1 MQHQPAICV
10 FCASSTQLSPI
21 YTEAAE
27 RLAQVLVDNGY
38 AIKYGGGAVGLMGAL
53 ANKALSLDG
62 NVIGVIP
69 RFMVEVEW
77 QHPLVE
83 TMLVTQTMH
92 ERKRELINQVDAVVA
107 LPGSSGTLEEL
118 VEVISMKKLGL
129 FTKPIIIVNTNGFYD
144 SLLCLMERMV
154 DENFMHRSHL
164 NAFMVVDVPEQVPD
178 AIKYPPVWPENAIQ
192 TASV

>member
-1 MQHQPAICV
+1 MQQQPTICV
-10 FCASSTQLSPI
+10 FCASSTQLAPI
-21 YTEAAE
+21 YIDAAQQ
-27 RLAQVLVDNGY
+27 LAQVLVGNGY

-53 ANKALSLDG
+53 ADKALLLDG
-62 NVIGVIP
+62 KVIGVIP

-77 QHPLVE
+77 QHPHVE
-83 TMLVTQTMH
+83 TMMVTQTMH
-92 ERKRELINQVDAVVA
+92 ERKRELINHIDAVVA

-144 SLLCLMERMV
+144 SLLNLMHRMV

-164 NAFMVVDVPEQVPD
+164 NAFTVVDEPDQVPD
-178 AIKYPPVWPENAIQ
+178 AISNPPLWPENAIK